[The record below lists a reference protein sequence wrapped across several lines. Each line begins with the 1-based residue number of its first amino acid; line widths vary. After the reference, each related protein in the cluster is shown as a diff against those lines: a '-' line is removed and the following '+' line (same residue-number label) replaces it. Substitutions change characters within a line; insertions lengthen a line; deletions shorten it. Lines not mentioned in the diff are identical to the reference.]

1 MTFSICVRE
10 SLSEN
15 EGGPFR
21 FAVGVTT
28 ANPTIGVFTP
38 FVSEDG
44 AVATQALT
52 QGDLGPRALDEL
64 ANGRSVDDLL
74 PDILADAGNADTL
87 QIHALDADSSF
98 VHHGE
103 AVTDPTDDG
112 YDWDCVSHRSG
123 EHYSVAGN
131 FLVREEVVDAVAETY
146 EEADQSRL
154 LAERLLDALEA
165 GDEAGGDKRK
175 SEASSAAIKVVDP
188 DAPLAHEWYD
198 DLRVD
203 ASPTP
208 LADLRETYERGK
220 RYHEEVS
227 EEW

>member
-10 SLSEN
+10 SLSED
-15 EGGPFR
+15 EGGPLR

-52 QGDLGPRALDEL
+52 QGDLGPRALDGL
-64 ANGRSVDDLL
+64 ADGRSVAGALPELL
-74 PDILADAGNADTL
+74 DAADNAEQL
-87 QIHALDADSSF
+87 QVHALDEDSSF
-98 VHHGE
+98 VHHGD
-103 AVTDPTDDG
+103 ALIDPTDDG
-112 YDWDCVSHRSG
+112 YDWDRVAHRSG

-131 FLVREEVVDAVAETY
+131 FLADERVVDAVAEAY

-165 GDEAGGDKRK
+165 GDEAGGDKRE

-208 LADLRETYERGK
+208 LEDLRETYELGK
-220 RYHEEVS
+220 RYHEDVS